1 MTSEAPTPVK
11 RYFDADADRDIEAI
25 LALFTDDA
33 MVLDEGQTWSG
44 PAAIRAWQLGPA
56 SRYQYTTAVT
66 DIVRT
71 GEGRFRATGRLE
83 GNFPGGTAQLNW
95 DFTIAGELI
104 SRLAIAP

>member
-1 MTSEAPTPVK
+1 VR
-11 RYFDADADRDIEAI
+11 RYFDADAGRDVEAI

-33 MVLDEGQTWSG
+33 LVLDEGQTWSG

-56 SRYQYTTAVT
+56 SRYRYTTEVT
-66 DIVRT
+66 DIIRT
-71 GEGRFRATGRLE
+71 AEDRVRATGRLE

-104 SRLAIAP
+104 SRLEIAP